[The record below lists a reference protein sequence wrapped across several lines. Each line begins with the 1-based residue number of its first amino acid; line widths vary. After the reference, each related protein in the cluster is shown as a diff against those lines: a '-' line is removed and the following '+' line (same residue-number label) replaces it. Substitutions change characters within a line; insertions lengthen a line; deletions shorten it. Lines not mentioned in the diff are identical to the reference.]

1 MQDTMIRLLEVN
13 DPLTIRMGDELFDA
27 WFRGPKWRDPR
38 HIIDVTSRS
47 EERTHLVTLPENV
60 QFQRRATSPVGPPF
74 MCDPCGHTWEN
85 HDDSGCLWMVCKC
98 WLPGER
104 K

>member
-1 MQDTMIRLLEVN
+1 MRKTMIQMLEVG
-13 DPLTIRMGDELFDA
+13 DPVTFDDHGEPA
-27 WFRGPKWRDPR
+27 NGWLRFLPFEGWTAL
-38 HIIDVTSRS
+38 DVTMRDNTV
-47 EERTHLVTLPENV
+47 RLVPFELV
-60 QFQRRATSPVGPPF
+60 QFQREATSPVGPYALI
-74 MCDPCGHTWEN
+74 CEPCGHSWAH